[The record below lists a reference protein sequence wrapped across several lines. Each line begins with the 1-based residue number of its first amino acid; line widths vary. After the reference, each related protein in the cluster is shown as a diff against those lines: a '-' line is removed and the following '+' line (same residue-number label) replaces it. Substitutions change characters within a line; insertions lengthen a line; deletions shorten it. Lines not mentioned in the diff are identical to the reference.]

1 VSDRNT
7 EALLQDLA
15 RDLRPVRTVP
25 RLRAAALVT
34 VGAWGLVAA
43 AHAALEGRLPP
54 LPGPWQGAASLG
66 VLAGLVLAAAGGVT
80 AALAGAIPGRE
91 RPAHLGAAALVLG
104 LGFALAA
111 AAIPLIGW
119 SGAPDFSATANL
131 ACIGHAALLGVVPL
145 AVLCVFLARALAS
158 RPRRGA
164 CAAALGGLA
173 LGGLA
178 VHVSCAAG
186 GGALHL
192 LLGHALGPTLVA
204 LALALPA
211 AALIRRSCSP
221 ERVP

>member
-1 VSDRNT
+1 MSERST
-7 EALLQDLA
+7 ETLLQELA

-25 RLRAAALVT
+25 RLRAAALAT

-54 LPGPWQGAASLG
+54 LPGPWQDATSLG
-66 VLAGLVLAAAGGVT
+66 VLAGLVLAASGGVT

-91 RPAHLGAAALVLG
+91 RPERLGAATLVLG
-104 LGFALAA
+104 LGFALAS
-111 AAIPLIGW
+111 AAIALI
-119 SGAPDFSATANL
+119 SRPGATDFSASAYL

-158 RPRRGA
+158 RPWRGA

-178 VHVSCAAG
+178 VHVSCTAG

-204 LALALPA
+204 LSLALPA
-211 AALIRRSCSP
+211 ALLIRRSCSP
-221 ERVP
+221 DGAA